1 MFESDNW
8 GFLDNWIQAK
18 VNLPLDTITWT
29 PDYSVVDLNNLA
41 LDSESFKQYRI
52 TAAQRIAMTMGNR
65 IALAV
70 SGGADSQ
77 AMIQSFV
84 EADIPVELTHL
95 TFKNNYNQHDTE
107 FAVSTAERFNLPIN
121 LIELDALPF
130 LHHQLDEYADRYQC
144 SSPQFACH
152 HWYYEQLIVQG
163 YTGVVA
169 GGDSWTPT
177 EDSWSWAITGP
188 RQSWLT
194 FGQVNN
200 WPIMGN
206 FLASSW
212 QLNLALACCHSRRA
226 WFKQSKDIDQ
236 AGRLS
241 RETIRDRY
249 QEKLEAY
256 ARFGFDIEPQANKF
270 TGFEKIKDY
279 FTAATGDHWA
289 FEKRFRWTLERRWK
303 GLEPILEL
311 DPDFL
316 AKLNSL
322 YDQYVTSWQAT

>member
-1 MFESDNW
+1 MLESDNW
-8 GFLDNWIQAK
+8 GFLDNWVTAR

-29 PDYSVVDLNNLA
+29 PDYSVVDLGNLELTPEA
-41 LDSESFKQYRI
+41 FKHYRT
-52 TAAQRIAMTMGNR
+52 TAAQRIAGTMGNR
-65 IALAV
+65 VALAV

-77 AMIQSFV
+77 AMIQSFIEAGV
-84 EADIPVELTHL
+84 EVELTHL

-107 FAVSTAERFNLPIN
+107 FAVQTASRFNLPIN
-121 LIELDALPF
+121 LIELDAFSF
-130 LHHQLDEYADRYQC
+130 LHHQLDDYADRYRC

-152 HWYYEQLIVQG
+152 HWYYEQLIAQG

-169 GGDSWTPT
+169 GGDSWTPA
-177 EDSWSWAITGP
+177 EDGWAWAITGP

-212 QLNLALACCHSRRA
+212 QLNLALACCYSRRA
-226 WFKQSKDIDQ
+226 WFKQARDIDQ
-236 AGRLS
+236 VGHMS
-241 RETIRDRY
+241 QDTIKERY
-249 QEKLEAY
+249 PEKLKSY

-279 FTAATGDHWA
+279 FTTVTGDHWA
-289 FEKRFRWTLERRWK
+289 FEKRFRWPLEHKWK
-303 GLEPILEL
+303 GLEPKLVLTDKFNAEL
-311 DPDFL
+311 NQL
-316 AKLNSL
+316 HSEYSA
-322 YDQYVTSWQAT
+322 SW

>member
-8 GFLDNWIQAK
+8 GFLDNWITAK

-29 PDYSVVDLNNLA
+29 PDYSQVDLNLLELNA
-41 LDSESFKQYRI
+41 TAFKHYRT
-52 TAAQRIAMTMGNR
+52 TAAQRIAGSMGNR

-77 AMIQSFV
+77 AMIQSFI
-84 EADIPVELTHL
+84 EADVSIELTHL

-107 FAVSTAERFNLPIN
+107 FAVQTAKRFNLPIN
-121 LIELDALPF
+121 LIELDAFSF
-130 LHHQLDEYADRYQC
+130 LHHQMEAYADRYQC

-152 HWYYEQLIVQG
+152 HWYYEQLIAQG

-177 EDSWSWAITGP
+177 EDGWDWSVTGP

-206 FLASSW
+206 FLGSSW
-212 QLNLALACCHSRRA
+212 QLNLALACCYSRRA
-226 WFKQSKDIDQ
+226 WFRQSKDIDQ
-236 AGRLS
+236 VGRLS

-249 QEKLEAY
+249 SEKLKSY
-256 ARFGFDIEPQANKF
+256 ARFGFNIEPQANKF

-279 FTAATGDHWA
+279 FTATTGDHWA
-289 FEKRFRWTLERRWK
+289 FEKRFRWPLLHKWK
-303 GLEPILEL
+303 GLDPSLEL
-311 DPDFL
+311 TDEFNSQ
-316 AKLNSL
+316 LNQLHSE
-322 YDQYVTSWQAT
+322 YSASW